1 VAGPAVPY
9 QPYEP
14 PYQPYPGYSQQ
25 PYQQEPPGPRPSAAK
40 LLLPLLIGALVAVA
54 LGVYGKEH
62 QATGRVAFT
71 LGFSKLLP
79 MKVWLASAAGVFGV
93 LQFISALWMWRKLP
107 GVRRVPAFVGPMH
120 RTFGTVAFLLTVPV
134 AYSCLYALGFSDAD
148 TRVLAHSIL
157 GCAFYGAFVTKII
170 VLRTKRLPGWA
181 LPVVGGLL
189 FSILVAVV
197 LTSAVHSFVVFG
209 NPGF

>member
-1 VAGPAVPY
+1 VAGQGLPY
-9 QPYEP
+9 PPPYEQQ
-14 PYQPYPGYSQQ
+14 PYQPYPNFQQ
-25 PYQQEPPGPRPSAAK
+25 PHQQSTAPRPNAAK

-62 QATGRVAFT
+62 EATGRVAFT

-79 MKVWLASAAGVFGV
+79 MKVWLASAAGGFAV

-107 GVRRVPAFVGPMH
+107 GVRRVPGWVGPMH
-120 RTFGTVAFLLTVPV
+120 RTFGTIAFLLTVPV
-134 AYSCLYALGFSDAD
+134 AYSCLYALGFSDA
-148 TRVLAHSIL
+148 TPRVLAHSIL

-189 FSILVAVV
+189 FSVLVAVV
-197 LTSAVHSFVVFG
+197 STSAIHSFVVFG